1 MSNYSEICEALRKEL
16 EYLCVRLS
24 EQTVGSELYYM
35 TLREIYGLN
44 LAIAQN
50 DEDIRHQR

>member
-1 MSNYSEICEALRKEL
+1 MSNYSEIGETPRKEL
-16 EYLCVRLS
+16 ESLSFRLS

-35 TLREIYGLN
+35 TLREINGLN
-44 LAIAQN
+44 KAITQN